1 MKENKVM
8 SSGLVECL
16 LANSI
21 DREKLKLL
29 KLCDVINWESLRGYL
44 KGIHKNDIDSQ
55 GGQKAYDHV
64 SMLKALILGQWH
76 SLSDEEL
83 ERSLQLRVDFMLFTG
98 FKLGEMPDAT
108 TICRFRNKLIEKK
121 KYKTILKKINQ
132 QLKSNNYEV
141 EFAETVVVD
150 ATIIESQAQSEQ
162 VVNIPEDRK
171 EEESD
176 DDENDGGVSKSSS
189 KDSDAKW
196 LKKGKKSYY
205 GYKAFAV
212 CDEDGYVLETK
223 VRSANVAE
231 CKELEDLLDD
241 IKAKRV
247 LGDKAYSSKSNREM
261 LAAKGFKDGI
271 MHKASRKSKLR
282 DSQKK
287 FNKLIS
293 KVRFKIEQC
302 FGTLKRRFKF
312 RKTSYFGCVK
322 VEAQFTFKA
331 ICMNINKAL
340 NKIVG

>member
-132 QLKSNNYEV
+132 QLKSNNYQV
-141 EFAETVVVD
+141 EFAETAVVD

-176 DDENDGGVSKSSS
+176 DDETMEEYLSLALKIQMPNGSKKERKVTMVTKHLPSVTKMAMS
-189 KDSDAKW
+189 
-196 LKKGKKSYY
+196 LKQ
-205 GYKAFAV
+205 
-212 CDEDGYVLETK
+212 
-223 VRSANVAE
+223 R
-231 CKELEDLLDD
+231 
-241 IKAKRV
+241 
-247 LGDKAYSSKSNREM
+247 
-261 LAAKGFKDGI
+261 
-271 MHKASRKSKLR
+271 
-282 DSQKK
+282 
-287 FNKLIS
+287 
-293 KVRFKIEQC
+293 
-302 FGTLKRRFKF
+302 
-312 RKTSYFGCVK
+312 
-322 VEAQFTFKA
+322 
-331 ICMNINKAL
+331 
-340 NKIVG
+340 